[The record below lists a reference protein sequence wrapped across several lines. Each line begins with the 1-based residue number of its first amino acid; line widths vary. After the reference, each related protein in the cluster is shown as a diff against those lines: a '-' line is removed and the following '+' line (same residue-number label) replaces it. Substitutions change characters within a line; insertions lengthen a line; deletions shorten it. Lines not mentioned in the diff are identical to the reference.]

1 MRSRRL
7 AAALFGL
14 SLSVAPVHAADPSPP
29 PAVGSV
35 RLYVQAGFVPG
46 SSTFSETRTFTE
58 FAEQGHIDS
67 RYTEDPGPAFEAA
80 LAWRLS
86 RRLGVVAAVS
96 ILRRKEGGSFAAA
109 LPHPLYFGA
118 PRAAAGDFSGRREGE
133 TSVHLDLAWMGGSR
147 RVQWMALAGPSLIGV
162 DADLVSS
169 VQYTQAYPYD
179 SVTVTGTPFA
189 ATRGHALG
197 FNVGAGLD
205 VQLAP
210 HFALATLARLSRA
223 TVPLQATTDDRV
235 RVTGGGA
242 ALQAGLRL
250 DF

>member
-1 MRSRRL
+1 MS
-7 AAALFGL
+7 AALFGL
-14 SLSVAPVHAADPSPP
+14 SLSVAPVHAADPAPAA
-29 PAVGSV
+29 AVGSV

-46 SSTFSETRTFTE
+46 SSTFRETRTFTE

-67 RYTEDPGPAFEAA
+67 QYTEDPGPGFEVA
-80 LAWRLS
+80 LAWRFS
-86 RRLGVVAAVS
+86 RRLAVVGAVS
-96 ILRRKEGGSFAAA
+96 TVRRKEGGSFSAA
-109 LPHPLYFGA
+109 LPHPLYFGS
-118 PRAAAGDFSGRREGE
+118 PRSAAGDFSGRHERE

-147 RVQWMALAGPSLIGV
+147 RVQWMAFAGPSLIGV

-179 SVTVTGTPFA
+179 SVAVTGTPFA

-197 FNVGAGLD
+197 FNAGVGVD
-205 VQLAP
+205 CRLAP
-210 HFALATLARLSRA
+210 HVALATLARLSRA
-223 TVPLQATTDDRV
+223 TVPLQATADDRV
-235 RVTGGGA
+235 RVRGGGA